1 MNNTATAIFTFII
14 GVSIGSFITWRL
26 VKKKYEQIAQ
36 EEIDSVKEVFS
47 RRNIQNSN
55 TEEKVEVV
63 DTNIENT
70 LTDCKDIIKEN
81 GYFNYS
87 EQNKEKEGGADMS
100 RKPYVISPSEF
111 DELDGYN
118 AISLTYYADGVLV
131 DDIDDSIIDISV
143 VGKDSLTHFGEYEDD
158 SVFVRNE
165 KLKTDYEI
173 LLDVRKYSDVKND
186 PPYQVN
192 NDDN

>member
-14 GVSIGSFITWRL
+14 GASIGSFVTWRL

-63 DTNIENT
+63 DNNIENT
-70 LTDCKDIIKEN
+70 LTDYKDTIKEN

-87 EQNKEKEGGADMS
+87 EQNKEK
-100 RKPYVISPSEF
+100 
-111 DELDGYN
+111 
-118 AISLTYYADGVLV
+118 
-131 DDIDDSIIDISV
+131 
-143 VGKDSLTHFGEYEDD
+143 
-158 SVFVRNE
+158 
-165 KLKTDYEI
+165 
-173 LLDVRKYSDVKND
+173 
-186 PPYQVN
+186 
-192 NDDN
+192 

>member
-1 MNNTATAIFTFII
+1 MNNTATAIFAFII
-14 GVSIGSFITWRL
+14 GASIGSFVTWKL

-55 TEEKVEVV
+55 SEEKVEV
-63 DTNIENT
+63 DNNIENT
-70 LTDCKDIIKEN
+70 LTDYKDAIKEN

-87 EQNKEKEGGADMS
+87 EQNKEKEGGIDMS
-100 RKPYVISPSEF
+100 RKPYIISPSEF
-111 DELDGYN
+111 DELDGYD
-118 AISLTYYADGVLV
+118 AVSLTYYADGVLV
-131 DDIDDSIIDISV
+131 DDIDDSIIDINI

-192 NDDN
+192 DDDN